1 MPLQRPNFMRLL
13 NCFSATSTLLI
24 LLPFLLPCIFFG
36 FVFIIFLFVLI
47 LPFLCSFICSCL
59 IFKVVSLEMKHIPFF
74 GTKFG
79 TTRSRTVGGDSKYYK
94 IADHE
99 KVDDLGLEDKE
110 GSFMVDPSLEL
121 PSFDESEEEK
131 HKKQEDDPEVDGR
144 ENLCKYE
151 EDSWQILVPKS
162 CTKKE
167 EHKTFFELL
176 SFWRKK
182 EKERYRRYLN

>member
-1 MPLQRPNFMRLL
+1 MPLQRPILLRLL

-24 LLPFLLPCIFFG
+24 LLPFLLPCIFLG

-47 LPFLCSFICSCL
+47 LPFLCSFISSCL
-59 IFKVVSLEMKHIPFF
+59 IFKVVSLEMKYIPFF

-79 TTRSRTVGGDSKYYK
+79 TTRSRTVGRDSKYYN
-94 IADHE
+94 IADPE
-99 KVDDLGLEDKE
+99 KVDELGLKDKE
-110 GSFMVDPSLEL
+110 GSFKADPSLEL

-131 HKKQEDDPEVDGR
+131 QKKQEDDPEVDGR

-167 EHKTFFELL
+167 EHKTVCVD
-176 SFWRKK
+176 
-182 EKERYRRYLN
+182 

>member
-1 MPLQRPNFMRLL
+1 MPLQRPNLLRLL
-13 NCFSATSTLLI
+13 NCFSAASTLLI

-47 LPFLCSFICSCL
+47 LPFLCSFISSCL

-99 KVDDLGLEDKE
+99 KVDDLGLKDKE

-131 HKKQEDDPEVDGR
+131 HKKREDDPEVDGR

>member
-1 MPLQRPNFMRLL
+1 
-13 NCFSATSTLLI
+13 
-24 LLPFLLPCIFFG
+24 
-36 FVFIIFLFVLI
+36 
-47 LPFLCSFICSCL
+47 
-59 IFKVVSLEMKHIPFF
+59 MKYIPFF

-79 TTRSRTVGGDSKYYK
+79 TTRSRTVGGDSKYYN

-99 KVDDLGLEDKE
+99 KVDELGLKDKE
-110 GSFMVDPSLEL
+110 GSFKVDPSLEL

-131 HKKQEDDPEVDGR
+131 QKKQEDDPEVDGR

-182 EKERYRRYLN
+182 EKGQI

>member
-1 MPLQRPNFMRLL
+1 
-13 NCFSATSTLLI
+13 
-24 LLPFLLPCIFFG
+24 
-36 FVFIIFLFVLI
+36 
-47 LPFLCSFICSCL
+47 
-59 IFKVVSLEMKHIPFF
+59 MKHIPFF

-79 TTRSRTVGGDSKYYK
+79 TTGSRTVGGDSKYYK

-99 KVDDLGLEDKE
+99 KVDDLGLKDKE
-110 GSFMVDPSLEL
+110 GSFVVDPSLEL

-167 EHKTFFELL
+167 EHKTESIAPPVTNLMMLMNDSARFLKIVDLL
-176 SFWRKK
+176 VS
-182 EKERYRRYLN
+182 LDP

>member
-1 MPLQRPNFMRLL
+1 MPLQRPNLLRLL

-47 LPFLCSFICSCL
+47 LPFLCSFISSCL

-79 TTRSRTVGGDSKYYK
+79 TTGSRTVGGDSKYYK

-99 KVDDLGLEDKE
+99 KVDDLDLKDKE

-167 EHKTFFELL
+167 EHKTVCI
-176 SFWRKK
+176 
-182 EKERYRRYLN
+182 Y

>member
-1 MPLQRPNFMRLL
+1 
-13 NCFSATSTLLI
+13 
-24 LLPFLLPCIFFG
+24 
-36 FVFIIFLFVLI
+36 
-47 LPFLCSFICSCL
+47 
-59 IFKVVSLEMKHIPFF
+59 MKHIPFF

-99 KVDDLGLEDKE
+99 KVDDLGLKDKE

-131 HKKQEDDPEVDGR
+131 HKKQEDHPEVDGR

-162 CTKKE
+162 LTKKE
-167 EHKTFFELL
+167 ENKTVCFDLFIEFSNVKNNNKISYFLC
-176 SFWRKK
+176 
-182 EKERYRRYLN
+182 

>member
-1 MPLQRPNFMRLL
+1 MVPENPRSPPL
-13 NCFSATSTLLI
+13 
-24 LLPFLLPCIFFG
+24 
-36 FVFIIFLFVLI
+36 
-47 LPFLCSFICSCL
+47 LPFLCSFISSCL
-59 IFKVVSLEMKHIPFF
+59 IFKVVSLEMKYIPFF

-79 TTRSRTVGGDSKYYK
+79 TTRSRTVGGDSKYDN

-99 KVDDLGLEDKE
+99 KVDELGLKDKE
-110 GSFMVDPSLEL
+110 GSFKADPSLEL

-131 HKKQEDDPEVDGR
+131 QKKQEDDPEVDGR

-167 EHKTFFELL
+167 EQKTFFELL

-182 EKERYRRYLN
+182 EKGHI